1 MHSCYKS
8 QNCTHGRVAQQVPKR
23 SGRSAFSQW
32 MSSQDEACWQ
42 PLCVPEP
49 RKTGHD
55 RKFMS
60 FEGLSLFRVI
70 ICHLQQ
76 AETSA
81 DKQQIEELESEAE
94 HARRTIGAIQ
104 VSLQC

>member
-1 MHSCYKS
+1 
-8 QNCTHGRVAQQVPKR
+8 
-23 SGRSAFSQW
+23 
-32 MSSQDEACWQ
+32 
-42 PLCVPEP
+42 
-49 RKTGHD
+49 
-55 RKFMS
+55 MS